1 MLFRAPFFCCEDKRR
16 TGRSCGNPLRER
28 NAAAARAVGE
38 KRGGLDEHPK
48 STSFRLNYNS
58 SSVDVPTS
66 CSSGAAQLG
75 RGGKGGAPT

>member
-1 MLFRAPFFCCEDKRR
+1 M
-16 TGRSCGNPLRER
+16 
-28 NAAAARAVGE
+28 RAVGE

-66 CSSGAAQLG
+66 ECSSGAAQLG